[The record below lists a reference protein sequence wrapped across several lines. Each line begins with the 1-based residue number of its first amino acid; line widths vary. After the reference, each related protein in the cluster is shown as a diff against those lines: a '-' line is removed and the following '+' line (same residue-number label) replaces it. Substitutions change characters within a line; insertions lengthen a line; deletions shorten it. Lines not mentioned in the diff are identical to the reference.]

1 MDVKTVCLG
10 LLTFGEASGYDIKK
24 HFEAGFDHF
33 FSTGFG
39 SIYPALAALA
49 AEGHAR
55 CTSVPQSG
63 RPDRKVYRITPAGER
78 ALRAALA
85 TCEPG
90 HKLRSEL
97 LALLYFA
104 HLVPPGRVR
113 EVLDAQL
120 AQMRDGLARMKRT
133 GCPGEHEWP
142 GSVRFVQ
149 GFGIALL
156 EAATRYTAKNRH
168 LLEAP
173 PGECPV
179 DHGAAGSARAPS
191 SAAAG
196 APGKGARPAAKS
208 ALVAAKSP
216 AAATRAGSAAAK
228 AARAGAGAKPA
239 ATCPVAE
246 TAPRVAGVARRRAA

>member
-10 LLTFGEASGYDIKK
+10 LLTFGEASGYDLKK

-78 ALRAALA
+78 ALRATLA
-85 TCEPG
+85 SCEPG

-104 HLVPPGRVR
+104 HLVPPPRVS
-113 EVLDAQL
+113 ELIDSQL
-120 AQMRDGLARMKRT
+120 AQMRAGLVRMKRT

-156 EAATRYTAKNRH
+156 EAATRYTARNRH
-168 LLEAP
+168 LLEQPAQA
-173 PGECPV
+173 CPV
-179 DHGAAGSARAPS
+179 DHAGAAAP
-191 SAAAG
+191 
-196 APGKGARPAAKS
+196 
-208 ALVAAKSP
+208 
-216 AAATRAGSAAAK
+216 AATRARTGAK
-228 AARAGAGAKPA
+228 AGGTSRRAP
-239 ATCPVAE
+239 
-246 TAPRVAGVARRRAA
+246 VARRRAA

>member
-10 LLTFGEASGYDIKK
+10 LLTFGEASGYDLKK

-39 SIYPALAALA
+39 SIYPALASLA

-55 CTSVPQSG
+55 CTAVPQSG

-104 HLVPPGRVR
+104 HLVPPERVR
-113 EVLDAQL
+113 ELLDSQL
-120 AQMRDGLARMKRT
+120 AQMRAGLSRMKRT
-133 GCPGEHEWP
+133 GCPGEQDWP

-156 EAATRYTAKNRH
+156 EAAMRYTAKNRH
-168 LLEAP
+168 LLEPAAQA
-173 PGECPV
+173 CPV
-179 DHGAAGSARAPS
+179 EHHVAPASPRTRGKAAGTPRRAP
-191 SAAAG
+191 A
-196 APGKGARPAAKS
+196 
-208 ALVAAKSP
+208 
-216 AAATRAGSAAAK
+216 
-228 AARAGAGAKPA
+228 
-239 ATCPVAE
+239 
-246 TAPRVAGVARRRAA
+246 ARRRAA

>member
-1 MDVKTVCLG
+1 MYRTDIWGRVDLAEIPMDVKTVCLG
-10 LLTFGEASGYDIKK
+10 LLTFGEASGYDLKK

-49 AEGHAR
+49 ADGHAR
-55 CTSVPQSG
+55 CTAVPQSG

-78 ALRAALA
+78 ALRQALA

-104 HLVPPGRVR
+104 HLVPPERVR
-113 EVLDAQL
+113 TLLDAQL
-120 AQMRDGLARMKRT
+120 AQMREGLARMKRT

-168 LLEAP
+168 LLEP
-173 PGECPV
+173 
-179 DHGAAGSARAPS
+179 
-191 SAAAG
+191 
-196 APGKGARPAAKS
+196 
-208 ALVAAKSP
+208 
-216 AAATRAGSAAAK
+216 
-228 AARAGAGAKPA
+228 AARACPAQHHAAPAPSRGRAKPA
-239 ATCPVAE
+239 GAARR
-246 TAPRVAGVARRRAA
+246 APAARRRAA